1 MKTRNLVL
9 GIALVAIAAA
19 QPLGA
24 ADTTS
29 ILTVNATVA
38 ATASLTLGAGT
49 ISFPDANPDTT
60 PSIPGNAALSI
71 VAKGKTSTGSSVT
84 LTVLATGD
92 LTAGGSDVIPISNV
106 TWTTGSTGFVAG
118 TMNKTTAQTVG
129 SWANSGN
136 RPGSIS
142 FFLANSWDYAVGS
155 YSTTATFT
163 LTAP

>member
-38 ATASLTLGAGT
+38 ATASLTLGAAAIG
-49 ISFPDANPDTT
+49 FPDANPDTT
-60 PSIPGNAALSI
+60 PSIPANAALTI

-84 LTVLATGD
+84 LTVLAAGD
-92 LTAGGSDVIPISNV
+92 LTAGGSDVIPINNV

-118 TMNKTTAQTVG
+118 TMSKTTAQTVG